1 MPLVGRLD
9 ERRALDRVLA
19 AAREGLSGAL
29 VVRGEPGIGK
39 TSLLEHVIASAPDF
53 QLARI
58 AGVETEMESG
68 YAGLH
73 RLLLPFVDRLD
84 ALPAAQRDAARCAF
98 GLTDGAPADRH
109 LVGVAALSLLAG
121 LAAERPVLCV
131 VDDAHWLD
139 RESLDALS
147 LVGRR
152 LFADRIAL
160 VFGAREPRR
169 DSPILQGI
177 PELTVRGLGSDDA
190 FELLRSVV
198 GGSLDEDAARRIVR
212 ATHGSPMAII
222 ELAADLG
229 PDERSARA
237 HPPDPLPIGRRL
249 EAHFLRKVRAMPPAT
264 QTLLLVAAADP
275 SGDPQV
281 VGDAAGALG
290 SAADASEPA
299 RAAGIFEMDSVARFR
314 HPLIRSSVYGGA
326 SSAERRRAHEALAA
340 VTNGERDHD
349 VWAWHRAAAA
359 AGPSEEVAADL
370 ARAARRAAA
379 RGGHSAAG
387 TFLARAAELSVDR
400 AGRAE
405 RVLAAAEAHLAGGA
419 PARARSL
426 LDAAAAELVE
436 PLLVARAQRLD
447 GAIRYAI
454 GDAQGTASILVSAA
468 RALEPF
474 DLRTARATMLQALA
488 AARVTGRFTA
498 RGESEVDVA
507 AAARAMPLR
516 GATPS
521 VADLLLDADVALFLD
536 GHAAAVPLLRR
547 AIDALQRNDLNTD
560 DDLLWLGIG
569 CWAAGAVGDDD
580 ALYRLA
586 SRLERRAREQGALVA
601 LSIGLMFLAMSEL
614 LDGSLSAARLH
625 FAERSHLMVAI
636 GRPADVGELVMLA
649 WAGREA
655 EARAEAETVA
665 RYATERSH
673 GWMMPFV
680 EYSLGVLELG
690 LGNYRAAYDRSTKVY
705 DENPFLSVVAF
716 PNLVEAAARC
726 GEDAAAHEAIAQL
739 AERALPNG
747 TPLALGLLA
756 RSQALVADE
765 AVADDLYQE
774 AIEHLRHCRG
784 DLQLART
791 HLVYGEWL
799 RRRKRRLDARE
810 QLRAAHTMLSGMGAA
825 GLARRAGAELA
836 ATGERVRKRTRDAAT
851 ELTPQ
856 EALIAQLASRGATNP
871 EIAAKLFLSA
881 ATVDYHLRK
890 VYRKLAIGS
899 RRDLAGVLARLDLPA

>member
-1 MPLVGRLD
+1 MGRLD

-39 TSLLEHVIASAPDF
+39 TSLLEHIVDSAPDF

-68 YAGLH
+68 FAGLH
-73 RLLLPFVDRLD
+73 RLLLPFLDRLD

-98 GLTDGAPADRH
+98 GLTDGTPADRY

-131 VDDAHWLD
+131 VDDAQWLD
-139 RESLDALS
+139 RESLEALA

-152 LFADRIAL
+152 LFADRIAM
-160 VFGAREPRR
+160 VFGAREAR
-169 DSPILQGI
+169 DDSAILQGI
-177 PELTVRGLGSDDA
+177 PELTVRGLAADDA
-190 FELLRSVV
+190 VELLRSVAS
-198 GGSLDEDAARRIVR
+198 GSLDDDTARQIVR
-212 ATHGSPMAII
+212 DTLGSPMAII

-229 PDERSARA
+229 PDELSGHVRPAE
-237 HPPDPLPIGRRL
+237 PLPIGHRL
-249 EAHFLRKVRAMPPAT
+249 EAHFLRKVRAMPEAT

-275 SGDPQV
+275 SGDPRV

-299 RAAGIFEMDSVARFR
+299 RAAGIFEMDSIARFR
-314 HPLIRSSVYGGA
+314 HPLIRSSVYRGA
-326 SSAERRRAHEALAA
+326 TPPERRRAHEALAA
-340 VTNGERDHD
+340 VTDGERDRD
-349 VWAWHRAAAA
+349 VRAWHLAAAT
-359 AGPSEEVAADL
+359 AGPSEEIAAEL

-387 TFLARAAELSVDR
+387 TFLARAAELSADR
-400 AGRAE
+400 AGRAD
-405 RVLAAAEAHLAGGA
+405 RVLAAAQAHLAGGA

-426 LDAAAAELVE
+426 LDGAAAEFVE
-436 PLLVARAQRLD
+436 PLLHARAQRLH
-447 GAIRYAI
+447 GAIRYAL
-454 GDAQGTASILVSAA
+454 GEAHGTASILMEAA
-468 RALEPF
+468 RALGPA
-474 DLRTARATMLQALA
+474 DPRAARETMLHALA
-488 AARVTGRFTA
+488 AARVTGRLTA
-498 RGESEVDVA
+498 PGESEVDVA
-507 AAARAMPLR
+507 AAARAMPLPD
-516 GATPS
+516 GAAPS
-521 VADLLLDADVALFLD
+521 VADLLLDADAGLFLD

-547 AIDALQRNDLNTD
+547 AVDALLQDEIDAD

-569 CWAAGAVGDDD
+569 CWAAGTVADDD
-580 ALYRLA
+580 ALYALA
-586 SRLERRAREQGALVA
+586 SRLERRSREHGALVA

-625 FAERSHLMVAI
+625 FAERSHIMAAI

-655 EARAEAETVA
+655 ETRAEAEAMA

-673 GWMMPFV
+673 GWMLPFV
-680 EYSLGVLELG
+680 EYSLAVLELG
-690 LGNYRAAYDRSTKVY
+690 LGNYRAAFDHSTKDY
-705 DENPFLSVVAF
+705 DDNPFLSVVAF
-716 PNLVEAAARC
+716 PNLVEAAARS
-726 GEDAAAHEAIAQL
+726 GEHAAAQQAIGEL
-739 AERALPNG
+739 AERALANG

-756 RSQALVADE
+756 RSRALVADDGT
-765 AVADDLYQE
+765 ADELYQE
-774 AIEHLRHCRG
+774 SIEHLRHCRG
-784 DLQLART
+784 DLHLART

-799 RRRKRRLDARE
+799 RRRRRRVDARE
-810 QLRAAHTMLSGMGAA
+810 HLRAAHSMLTTMGAT
-825 GLARRAGAELA
+825 GLARRAGGELA
-836 ATGERVRKRTRDAAT
+836 ATGERVRKRTPDTAID
-851 ELTPQ
+851 LTPQ

-881 ATVDYHLRK
+881 STVDYHLRK

-899 RRDLAGVLARLDLPA
+899 RRDLAGVLSRLDLPA